1 MMETPEF
8 NTLNYKFRYEN
19 LSRDIDKIEDIN
31 ELRLI
36 SKQFL
41 SLYLLQLELLTSWP
55 NQQTDKNS

>member
-1 MMETPEF
+1 MTETPEF

-31 ELRLI
+31 DLRLI

>member
-1 MMETPEF
+1 METPEF

>member
-31 ELRLI
+31 DLRLI